1 MNKAQAAQRIY
12 LLQQNIKALESEV
25 ATLKQQHFGNLEI
38 DNYTEGDF
46 LVSVQRNARFDP
58 GLAMSVLSETE
69 YDAILV
75 ERPDSAKAKDI
86 LAPARFRQCQ
96 KESTPKVV
104 ISLLPDED
112 D

>member
-25 ATLKQQHFGNLEI
+25 ASLKQQHFGNLEI

-58 GLAMSVLSETE
+58 ATALRRLTDDEWQSILE
-69 YDAILV
+69 YK
-75 ERPDSAKAKDI
+75 PDSTRAKDV
-86 LAPARFRQCQ
+86 LPPERYRACQ

>member
-25 ATLKQQHFGNLEI
+25 ATLKQKHFGNLEI

-58 GLAMSVLSETE
+58 ALATKVLSVEE
-69 YDAILV
+69 YAQVLTTKPDATL
-75 ERPDSAKAKDI
+75 AKDV
-86 LAPARFRQCQ
+86 LSPARFRQCQ

>member
-1 MNKAQAAQRIY
+1 MDKAQAAQRIY

-25 ATLKQQHFGNLEI
+25 ATLKQKHFGNLEI

-46 LVSVQRNARFDP
+46 LVSVQRNARFDAA
-58 GLAMSVLSETE
+58 LATKVLTDAEYWSIVETVPTSSKAKNVLS
-69 YDAILV
+69 
-75 ERPDSAKAKDI
+75 
-86 LAPARFRQCQ
+86 PARYRQCQ